1 MKQHDNG
8 TRRRWIALA
17 LAAITLALFSP
28 LCQHDFIGFDDQ
40 AYVTENP
47 SVRSGLNA
55 NSLAWA
61 FQTSTAG
68 NWHPVTWISHF
79 LDVQFFGVQAG
90 WHHLTNV
97 LLHCANVAL
106 LFLLLQRMTG
116 AVWRSALVAALF
128 GWHPAHVESVAW
140 IAERKDVLSAFF
152 WMLTLWAYVRY
163 AEEFKIQNSKFRI
176 FYALALIFFALGLM
190 SKPMVVTLPFI
201 LLLLDFWPLRR
212 VSLAGMS
219 RPWLVGREVHCPPSG
234 ICTGTTV
241 ALPSCGGQGTARPTI
256 GNPPATDALPAGPT
270 ASPDNNPSGTQVW
283 PRRALSRLLVEKIPF
298 LALSAI
304 GCVLTVWAQQRSHA
318 VASVQ
323 EISLS
328 HRFVHVFVS
337 YFDYLS
343 LLIFP
348 RHLAIFYPYPLH
360 EQTVRAVGGLAAL
373 AAVSTLAFLQL
384 RRRPWLA
391 VGWLWFVGML
401 VPVIGVVQVG
411 GQAFADRYTYLPFV
425 GLFIC
430 GVWAGA
436 DLARR
441 IPAAKFLAPVV
452 TAAMLAATAWQI
464 PIWKNTRTVF
474 EHAVSVTRNNYLAL
488 TLLGSLRAEDGD
500 WDGAIPLYQEAL
512 RDNQNYAEAH
522 FFLARADDHQ
532 GKLDQ
537 ALREYERAL
546 RINPSFEQARIF
558 LGLLLAGE
566 KQYDR
571 AAAQYEAVLKTNPR
585 SAPAHNDLA
594 RLLQSQGRLEESVR
608 HYTAALQFDPSL
620 AEAHNNLGI
629 LYVQQGRLAGG
640 TAELREALLLHPGN
654 EETEFNL
661 ALALNEQGQWREALV
676 LWQRLAP
683 ARPKDPAAQFQCGRA
698 LAGLGKTG
706 EAMSQ
711 FAAALLLTP
720 DSPEALQALAWIL
733 STDPH
738 PELRHGG
745 EAVPMA
751 EKACQLTDRRQPVM
765 LVTLAAAYAEAGRFD
780 EAVAAARQARDLTA
794 AQGQK
799 EIETKAGLVL
809 VAVQAGHPFREPQ
822 PFPQR

>member
-1 MKQHDNG
+1 MKEHDNE
-8 TRRRWIALA
+8 TRGRWIALA

-28 LCQHDFIGFDDQ
+28 LCQYDFIGFDDQ

-47 SVRSGLNA
+47 YVRSGLNG

-79 LDVQFFGVQAG
+79 LDVQFFGVEPG
-90 WHHLTNV
+90 LHHLTNV
-97 LLHCANVAL
+97 LLHSANVAL
-106 LFLLLQRMTG
+106 LFLLLQKMTG
-116 AVWRSALVAALF
+116 AVWRSALVAAFF

-152 WMLTLWAYVRY
+152 FLLTLLAYLWN
-163 AEEFKIQNSKFRI
+163 ASKPGWMRQAVTLALF
-176 FYALALIFFALGLM
+176 ALALM

-212 VSLAGMS
+212 FSLDAIP
-219 RPWLVGREVHCPPSG
+219 RPFQMWRSQS
-234 ICTGTTV
+234 I
-241 ALPSCGGQGTARPTI
+241 GTAESGPGRPCHSPGAPMPNT
-256 GNPPATDALPAGPT
+256 LPAEPT
-270 ASPDNNPSGTQVW
+270 ASPESKPCDAPGL
-283 PRRALSRLLVEKIPF
+283 PRRPLSRLLVEKIPF

-304 GCVLTVWAQQRSHA
+304 CCVVTVWAQQRSNA

-328 HRFVHVFVS
+328 HRFLHVFVS
-337 YFDYLS
+337 YFDYLA

-373 AAVSTLAFLQL
+373 AAVFMLAFLQL

-391 VGWLWFVGML
+391 VGWLWFAGML
-401 VPVIGVVQVG
+401 VPVIGLVQVG
-411 GQAFADRYTYLPFV
+411 GQAFADRYTYLPSV

-430 GVWAGA
+430 VVWAGA
-436 DLARR
+436 ELALRLSV
-441 IPAAKFLAPVV
+441 AKLLAPALI
-452 TAAMLAATAWQI
+452 AAMLAATAWQI

-474 EHAVSVTRNNYLAL
+474 EHATRVTQNNYLAL

-500 WDGAIPLYQEAL
+500 WDGAIGFYQEAL
-512 RDNQNYAEAH
+512 RDNQNYAQAH

-532 GKLDQ
+532 GKMDQ
-537 ALREYERAL
+537 ALGEYERAL
-546 RINPSFEQARIF
+546 RLNPSFEQARIF
-558 LGLLLAGE
+558 FGLLLAAE

-571 AAAQYEAVLKTNPR
+571 ATAQYEAVLKTNPR

-608 HYTAALQFDPSL
+608 HYTAALQYDPGL

-629 LYVQQGRLAGG
+629 LDVQQGRPAKG
-640 TAELREALLLHPGN
+640 TTELREALRLHPGN
-654 EETEFNL
+654 EETEYNL

-683 ARPKDPAAQFQCGRA
+683 ARPKDSAAQYQCGRA
-698 LAGLGKTG
+698 LAGLGKTR
-706 EAMSQ
+706 EAMSR

-733 STDPH
+733 STDPR
-738 PELRHGG
+738 PELRNGG
-745 EAVPMA
+745 EAAPMA
-751 EKACQLTDRRQPVM
+751 EKACQLTGRRRPVM

-780 EAVAAARQARDLTA
+780 EAVAAARQGRDLAA

-809 VAVQAGHPFREPQ
+809 AALQAGHPFHEP
-822 PFPQR
+822 

>member
-1 MKQHDNG
+1 M
-8 TRRRWIALA
+8 
-17 LAAITLALFSP
+17 
-28 LCQHDFIGFDDQ
+28 
-40 AYVTENP
+40 TENP
-47 SVRSGLNA
+47 YVRSGLNA

-79 LDVQFFGVQAG
+79 LDVQFFGVEPG
-90 WHHLTNV
+90 LHHLTNI
-97 LLHCANVAL
+97 LLHSANVAL
-106 LFLLLQRMTG
+106 LFLLLRKMTG
-116 AVWRSALVAALF
+116 AVWRSALVAAFF

-152 WMLTLWAYVRY
+152 WMLTLWAYVRF
-163 AEEFKIQNSKFRI
+163 AEEFKIQNSKFKI
-176 FYALALIFFALGLM
+176 FYALALLFFALGLM
-190 SKPMVVTLPFI
+190 SKPMIVTLPLV

-212 VSLAGMS
+212 FSLAGMS
-219 RPWLVGREVHCPPSG
+219 RPWLVGRAVPCPPQDG
-234 ICTGTTV
+234 DATV
-241 ALPSCGGQGTARPTI
+241 VPLPIPDGGQGTARPTI
-256 GNPPATDALPAGPT
+256 GNAPATDTWPAGPV
-270 ASPDNNPSGTQVW
+270 ASPENNPSGTPVW
-283 PRRALSRLLVEKIPF
+283 PCRPLSRLLVEKIPF

-304 GCVLTVWAQQRSHA
+304 CCVLTVWAQQRSNA

-328 HRFVHVFVS
+328 HRLIHVFVS
-337 YFDYLS
+337 YYDYLA

-360 EQTVRAVGGLAAL
+360 EQTIRAVGGLAAL
-373 AAVSTLAFLQL
+373 AAISALAFLQL

-430 GVWAGA
+430 AVWAGA
-436 DLARR
+436 ELARR
-441 IPAAKFLAPVV
+441 IPAVKFLAPVV
-452 TAAMLAATAWQI
+452 AAAMLAATAWQI

-474 EHAVSVTRNNYLAL
+474 EHAVSVTQSNYLAL

-532 GKLDQ
+532 GRTDE
-537 ALREYERAL
+537 AIREYERAL

-558 LGLLLAGE
+558 LGLLLASE

-571 AAAQYEAVLKTNPR
+571 AAAQYEAVLKINPR

-608 HYTAALQFDPSL
+608 HYTAALQYDPSL

-629 LYVQQGRLAGG
+629 LDVQQGRLAEG
-640 TAELREALLLHPGN
+640 TTELQEALRLHPRN
-654 EETEFNL
+654 EETEYNL
-661 ALALNEQGQWREALV
+661 ALALNEQGQWRDALV

-683 ARPKDPAAQFQCGRA
+683 ARPKDSAAQFQCGRA
-698 LAGLGKTG
+698 LAGLGKTR

-720 DSPEALQALAWIL
+720 DSAEALQALAWIL

-738 PELRHGG
+738 SELRNGG

-780 EAVAAARQARDLTA
+780 EAVAAARQGRDLAA

-799 EIETKAGLVL
+799 EMENKAGLVL
-809 VAVQAGHPFREPQ
+809 AAAQAGHPFRKP
-822 PFPQR
+822 